1 MKIRVADYIAQ
12 FLVQIGVSDIFVLT
26 GTYSMY
32 LNDAI
37 VSHPK
42 LRYYCPRHEAAGLEM
57 AGGYARMKQ
66 GFGAICVTAG
76 PGATNAISGLAEAW
90 LDAAPV
96 IILSGQ
102 VPQAHTTYKIDI
114 PGLRTFGTAEI
125 NIMPSVRSMTK
136 YAVVVSD
143 PKSIRYHL
151 EKAVYLARSGHP
163 GPVWLEIPL
172 DVQSA
177 MIDSKKIKGFR
188 VPKVK
193 KHKIPMEQCIRLL
206 KEAKRPLIVA
216 GNGIRQGGAVELF
229 RKLANILDIPIV
241 TTRFGNDLLP
251 YSHRANMGMGGVK
264 GTRFCRTIM
273 QQADV
278 VLTLGSRLAIPFIG
292 YKEDFFNKK
301 AKIIS
306 VDIEMAELKKPGAR
320 IALPIHVD
328 VKFFLD
334 EFSKKI
340 SNIPVWGTW
349 LQQCQ
354 ALKLANPM
362 IINEHKTD
370 PIDLYYFM
378 SRLDAMADKRHIFVS
393 DSGSN
398 YYVAGQVYRFE
409 HGQREISSVTYGAM
423 GLSIPLAIGVSV
435 ARKDMQVLAVT
446 GDGSL
451 ELNIQDLK
459 TISYY
464 GFNIK
469 LFVINN
475 GGYASMRNSQDTFF
489 KGRRIGSD
497 EKTGVAMLNLKK
509 VADAFDLRYERIESV
524 AEIDK
529 KLKKIMSDDKPMFVE
544 VVCTDSQKIIAPM
557 GAPKFYE

>member
-1 MKIRVADYIAQ
+1 MKIRVADYVAQ
-12 FLVQIGVSDIFVLT
+12 FLVDKGVHDIFVLT

-42 LRYYCPRHEAAGLEM
+42 LTYYCPRHEAAGVLM

-66 GFGAICVTAG
+66 SFGAICVTAG
-76 PGATNAISGLAEAW
+76 PGATNAISGIAEAW
-90 LDAAPV
+90 LDSAPV
-96 IILSGQ
+96 IVLSGQ
-102 VPQAHTTYKIDI
+102 VPQAHSTYKIGI
-114 PGLRTFGTAEI
+114 PELRTFGTAEI
-125 NIMPSVRSMTK
+125 NVIPAVRSMTK

-143 PKSIRYHL
+143 PKSIRYHM
-151 EKAVYLARSGHP
+151 EKAVYLARYGHP
-163 GPVWLEIPL
+163 GPVWIEIPL

-177 MIDSKKIKGFR
+177 LIDPKKLKSFR
-188 VPKVK
+188 QPAVK
-193 KHKIPMEQCIRLL
+193 KYVIPLEKCLKLL
-206 KEAKRPLIVA
+206 RNAKRPLIVA

-229 RKLANILDIPIV
+229 RKLVDTLQVPII

-251 YSHRANMGMGGVK
+251 YSHINNMGMGGVK

-278 VLTLGSRLAIPFIG
+278 VLVLGSRLAIPFIG
-292 YKEDFFNKK
+292 YKEDFFDKK

-306 VDIEMAELKKPGAR
+306 VDIEKAELKKPGAH
-320 IALPIHVD
+320 ITLPIHAD
-328 VKFFLD
+328 VKNFLSAIA
-334 EFSKKI
+334 SKIENI
-340 SNIPVWGTW
+340 SSWKTW
-349 LQQCQ
+349 LSSCQ
-354 ALKLANPM
+354 NLKHEHPM
-362 IINEHKTD
+362 VTDEIKKD

-378 SRLDAMADKRHIFVS
+378 SRLDAMAGKQHIFVS

-409 HGQREISSVTYGAM
+409 KGQREISSVTYGAM
-423 GLSIPLAIGVSV
+423 GLSIPLAIGASI
-435 ARKDMQVLAVT
+435 ARSDMQVLAVT

-475 GGYASMRNSQDTFF
+475 GGYASMRKNQDTFF

-509 VADAFDLRYERIESV
+509 VADAFDLRYERIDSCS
-524 AEIDK
+524 EIDS
-529 KLKKIMSDDKPMFVE
+529 KLKKIMSDNKPLFIE
-544 VVCTDSQKIIAPM
+544 VICTDTQKIITPV

>member
-12 FLVQIGVSDIFVLT
+12 FLVKKGVNDIFVLT

-42 LRYYCPRHEAAGLEM
+42 LRYYCPRHEAAGVAM
-57 AGGYARMKQ
+57 AGGYARMNESL
-66 GFGAICVTAG
+66 GAICVTGG

-96 IILSGQ
+96 IVLSGQ
-102 VPQAHTTYKIDI
+102 VPQEHTTYKIDM

-125 NIMPSVRSMTK
+125 NVLPAVRSMTK
-136 YAVVVSD
+136 YAAVVSD
-143 PKSIRYHL
+143 PSSIRYHL
-151 EKAVYLARSGHP
+151 EKAAYLARLGHP

-172 DVQSA
+172 DVQA
-177 MIDSKKIKGFR
+177 VMIDPKKLKGFVAQKSKKK
-188 VPKVK
+188 
-193 KHKIPMEQCIRLL
+193 KIPIEACMKLL
-206 KEAKRPLIVA
+206 KNAKRPLIVA

-229 RKLANILDIPIV
+229 RKLADKLDIPII

-251 YSHRANMGMGGVK
+251 YTHPTAMGMGGVK

-273 QQADV
+273 QEADV
-278 VLTLGSRLAIPFIG
+278 VLALGSRLAIPFIG
-292 YKEDFFNKK
+292 YKEDFFNPK
-301 AKIIS
+301 AKIIA
-306 VDIEMAELKKPGAR
+306 VDIEKAELKKPGAH
-320 IALPIHVD
+320 ITLPIHAD
-328 VKFFLD
+328 VKDFLKAFRIQNAPSWRQWLETCQQLKRQHPMVTD
-334 EFSKKI
+334 E
-340 SNIPVWGTW
+340 
-349 LQQCQ
+349 
-354 ALKLANPM
+354 LKN
-362 IINEHKTD
+362 D

-378 SRLDAMADKRHIFVS
+378 SRIDAMAGKQHIFVS

-409 HGQREISSVTYGAM
+409 KGQREISSVTYGAM
-423 GLSIPLAIGVSV
+423 GLSIPLAIGASV

-497 EKTGVAMLNLKK
+497 EKTGVAMLNLRN
-509 VADAFDLRYERIESV
+509 VARAFDLRYACIEHV
-524 AEIDK
+524 YEVDK
-529 KLKKIMSDDKPMFVE
+529 KLKQIMSDDKPLFVE
-544 VVCTDSQKIIAPM
+544 VVCTDTQKIVTPT

>member
-1 MKIRVADYIAQ
+1 MNIRVADYVAQ
-12 FLVQIGVSDIFVLT
+12 FLVDRGIFDIFVLT

-42 LRYYCPRHEAAGLEM
+42 LAYYCPRHEAAGLEM
-57 AGGYARMKQ
+57 AAGYARMKQ
-66 GFGAICVTAG
+66 SFGAICVTAG

-96 IILSGQ
+96 IVLSGQ
-102 VPQAHTTYKIDI
+102 VPRKHTTHELNI

-125 NIMPSVRSMTK
+125 NVIPAVRSMTK
-136 YAVVVSD
+136 YAAVVTKPD
-143 PKSIRYHL
+143 SIRYHL
-151 EKAVYLARSGHP
+151 EKAAYLARNGHP

-177 MIDSKKIKGFR
+177 MIDAKKLKGF
-188 VPKVK
+188 VPLKLK
-193 KHKIPMEQCIRLL
+193 KEPVNVAACIKLL
-206 KEAKRPLIVA
+206 QSAKRPLIVA
-216 GNGIRQGGAVELF
+216 GNGIRQGDAVEPF
-229 RKLANILDIPIV
+229 RKAADTLHIPIV

-251 YSHRANMGMGGVK
+251 YSHPAMMGMGGVK

-273 QQADV
+273 RQADV
-278 VLTLGSRLAIPFIG
+278 VLALGSRLAVPFIG
-292 YKEDFFNKK
+292 YDEDFFDPS

-306 VDIEMAELKKPGAR
+306 VDIEQAELKKPGVT
-320 IALPIHVD
+320 ITLPIHANIKD
-328 VKFFLD
+328 FL
-334 EFSKKI
+334 EKLKI
-340 SNIPVWGTW
+340 RSLPSWKAW
-349 LQQCQ
+349 LRTCQ
-354 ALKLANPM
+354 DLKERHPM
-362 IINEHKTD
+362 ITDDMKSD

-378 SRLDAMADKRHIFVS
+378 SRLDALAGKHHVFVS

-409 HGQREISSVTYGAM
+409 QGQREISSVTNGAM
-423 GLSIPLAIGVSV
+423 GLSIPLAIGASL

-459 TISYY
+459 TMSYY
-464 GFNIK
+464 GSNIK

-475 GGYASMRNSQDTFF
+475 GGYASMRKNQDTFF

-497 EKTGVAMLNLKK
+497 EKTGVATLNLEA
-509 VADAFDLRYERIESV
+509 VARAFDLRYERIQH
-524 AEIDK
+524 ADEIDR
-529 KLKKIMSDDKPMFVE
+529 KLKTIMRDKKPLFVE
-544 VVCTDSQKIIAPM
+544 VVCASNQSIITPM

>member
-1 MKIRVADYIAQ
+1 MIRVADYIAQ
-12 FLVQIGVSDIFVLT
+12 FLADRGVFDIFVLT
-26 GTYSMY
+26 GTYAMY

-42 LRYYCPRHEAAGLEM
+42 LHYYCPRHEAAGLIM
-57 AGGYARMKQ
+57 AEGYARMKQ
-66 GFGAICVTAG
+66 SFGAICVTGG

-96 IILSGQ
+96 IVLSGQ
-102 VPQAHTTYKIDI
+102 VPQAHTTYQIGI

-125 NIMPSVRSMTK
+125 NVLPAVRSMTK
-136 YAVVVSD
+136 YAVVVTD
-143 PKSIRYHL
+143 PTTIRYHL
-151 EKAVYLARSGHP
+151 EKAVYLARAGHP

-172 DVQSA
+172 DVQA
-177 MIDSKKIKGFR
+177 GMIDPKKLKGFR
-188 VPKVK
+188 APSVK
-193 KHKIPMEQCIRLL
+193 KPKLPMEWCLRLL
-206 KEAKRPLIVA
+206 QQAKRPLIVA

-229 RKLANILDIPIV
+229 RKLATTLDIPII

-264 GTRFCRTIM
+264 GTRFCRMIM

-278 VLTLGSRLAIPFIG
+278 VLALGSRLAIPFIG
-292 YKEDFFNKK
+292 YEEDFFDKK

-306 VDIEMAELKKPGAR
+306 VDIEQAELKKPGAR
-320 IALPIHVD
+320 LTLPIHAD
-328 VKFFLD
+328 VKDFLT
-334 EFSKKI
+334 EFRVTNLSSWK
-340 SNIPVWGTW
+340 SW
-349 LQQCQ
+349 LQTCQ
-354 ALKLANPM
+354 KLKQQHPM
-362 IINEHKTD
+362 MTDKFNKD

-378 SRLDAMADKRHIFVS
+378 SRLDALAGKQHVFVS

-398 YYVAGQVYRFE
+398 YYVAGQVYHFE
-409 HGQREISSVTYGAM
+409 KGQREISSVTYGAM
-423 GLSIPLAIGVSV
+423 GLSIPLAIGASV
-435 ARKDMQVLAVT
+435 ARNDMQVLAVT

-464 GFNIK
+464 GLNIK

-497 EKTGVAMLNLKK
+497 EKTGLAMLNLKK
-509 VADAFDLRYERIESV
+509 VADAFDLRYERIGNV
-524 AEIDK
+524 AEIDT
-529 KLKKIMSDDKPMFVE
+529 KLKKIMSDSKPLFVE
-544 VVCTDSQKIIAPM
+544 VVCTDTQKIIAPI